1 MTKTAQTQT
10 QTPTQLQTL
19 ATNNAVATMQAV
31 ARTSE
36 KLNYTIDEMKLVGR
50 QNSTILTLLINNEGY
65 LDSESPAVLHKSD
78 VTIGF
83 GTPLN
88 SRLEA
93 SLLPDNLI
101 SDADKFWLAENSA
114 VGVGVDFFKY
124 LQDNIGTNMDFL
136 KLLNERFLRHPVLVR
151 QIEVITADDPIGQKQ
166 KGIAIKRI
174 TVPYN
179 SASDSAVSAG
189 AYIPLFT
196 QYTAVQLLT
205 KPIILGEFTGFL
217 YKILQDASV
226 QMNIYLEAIDQAN
239 FVNVKE

>member
-1 MTKTAQTQT
+1 MTKTA

-19 ATNNAVATMQAV
+19 AKNNAVATMQAV

-114 VGVGVDFFKY
+114 AGVDFFKY
-124 LQDNIGTNMDFL
+124 LQDNMGTNMDFL

-151 QIEVITADDPIGQKQ
+151 QIEVITADDTIGQKQ

>member
-1 MTKTAQTQT
+1 MTRTTQTQT

-19 ATNNAVATMQAV
+19 AKNNAVATMQAV

-114 VGVGVDFFKY
+114 VGVDFFKY

>member
-1 MTKTAQTQT
+1 MTRTTQTQT

-101 SDADKFWLAENSA
+101 SDADKFWLAENSN
-114 VGVGVDFFKY
+114 VGVDFFKY